1 MKNLLFILFLFPFA
15 CTSQPTFTVLASD
28 FNTAGIASVSGNTY
42 TAGRLYIF
50 FVGTSND
57 AGTVATTTLSG
68 TGQTW
73 TECTAVGGVANGG
86 NRKRIQA
93 FRFAPGSNNTNQT
106 DFNVTGVQDG
116 MFQILV
122 EVTGVAVTG
131 TNGADG
137 VVQNA
142 LGSANSANPTLTL
155 ANPILSGGS
164 VLFCV
169 INGTNPFAGTEESGW
184 VESLDGGYATP
195 DTGGYLMSRS
205 GTSDNTPTV
214 TKASGNWAAIALE
227 LRVSGRRIIIS
238 N

>member
-1 MKNLLFILFLFPFA
+1 MRKLLFILFLFPFA

-28 FNTAGIASVSGNTY
+28 FNTAGIAVVSGNTY

-106 DFNVTGVQDG
+106 DFNITGVQDG

-131 TNGADG
+131 TNGSDG
-137 VVQNA
+137 VVQNG
-142 LGSANSANPTLTL
+142 LGSANNANPTLTL
-155 ANPILSGGS
+155 STLLSGSS

-169 INGTNPFAGTEESGW
+169 ANGTNPFAGTEESGW
-184 VESLDGGYATP
+184 SESIDGGYATP

-205 GTSDNTPTV
+205 GTSDNTPTI
-214 TKASGNWAAIALE
+214 TKASGNWAGIALE
-227 LRVSGRRIIIS
+227 FRSSARRITIT